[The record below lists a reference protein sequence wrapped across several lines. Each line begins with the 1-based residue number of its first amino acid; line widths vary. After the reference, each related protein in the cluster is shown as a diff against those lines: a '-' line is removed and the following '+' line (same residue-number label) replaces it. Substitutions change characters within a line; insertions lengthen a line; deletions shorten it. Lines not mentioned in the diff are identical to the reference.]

1 MSEKGGL
8 SRLSVRLKR
17 YPGSARMRAWRLSS
31 LGPRAQ
37 RVHFAPEDADA
48 LMRELLES
56 GNFCKDT
63 GLGRVYHRR
72 KVSLR
77 EISTTHSLHVS
88 LRSDGLLSVHL
99 DRISP
104 AVGRKPGC
112 DDCRYSVPTV
122 IRHNVTGIAEDF
134 VRLLTRSRTHRHLD
148 PANFSIEE
156 IAKEL
161 KAEPTSKAETAE
173 SYMRRRR
180 PARSRRQGAR
190 GKGLIQKLRESR
202 SRRP

>member
-1 MSEKGGL
+1 MSEKVYL
-8 SRLSVRLKR
+8 SSLSGRLKR

-37 RVHFAPEDADA
+37 RVHFTPEDADA

-63 GLGRVYHRR
+63 GLGRIYHRR

-77 EISTTHSLHVS
+77 EISTTQSLHVS
-88 LRSDGLLSVHL
+88 VRSDGLLSVHL

-122 IRHNVTGIAEDF
+122 VRHNVTGIAEDF
-134 VRLLTRSRTHRHLD
+134 VRLLTRRRAQRHLE
-148 PANFSIEE
+148 PANFSIQEV
-156 IAKEL
+156 AKEL
-161 KAEPTSKAETAE
+161 KAEVTSRRETAE
-173 SYMRRRR
+173 SSVRRRR
-180 PARSRRQGAR
+180 PATTEGRGAR
-190 GKGLIQKLRESR
+190 GKGLIHKLRPTR